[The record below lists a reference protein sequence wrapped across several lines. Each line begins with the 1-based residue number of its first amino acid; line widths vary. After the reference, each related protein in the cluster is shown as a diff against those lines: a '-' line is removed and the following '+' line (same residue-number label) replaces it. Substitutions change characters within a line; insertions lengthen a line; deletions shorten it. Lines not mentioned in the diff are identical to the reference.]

1 LLFKFFI
8 NEKKPYKP
16 EKIKNVIKD
25 VSLFEDGN
33 AADVTDLLFQKDF
46 I

>member
-1 LLFKFFI
+1 M
-8 NEKKPYKP
+8 KKPYKP

-33 AADVTDLLFQKDF
+33 AADVTDLP
-46 I
+46 